1 MIKISKEDKEY
12 LEKYNIV
19 IPVDSIEDLPDA
31 LEIID
36 YAIIDN
42 IVDHN
47 DEPDAHG
54 IRLQRIYDRIWA
66 DNRDEY
72 ER

>member
-12 LEKYNIV
+12 LGKYNIV
-19 IPVDSIEDLPDA
+19 IPIDSIEDLPNA

-36 YAIIDN
+36 DAIADN

-66 DNRDEY
+66 DNRDEH

>member
-12 LEKYNIV
+12 LEKYNID
-19 IPVDSIEDLPDA
+19 IPVDSIEDLPNA

-36 YAIIDN
+36 DAIVDN

-47 DEPDAHG
+47 DEPDSHG

>member
-12 LEKYNIV
+12 LEKYNID
-19 IPVDSIEDLPDA
+19 IPVDSIEDLPNA

-36 YAIIDN
+36 DAIVDN